1 MIVFQVIL
9 SIIGAMQSFD
19 IPVMLAGGT
28 QSSAPG
34 GTDRA
39 GLTALVLIYWTAFKY
54 TNFGYAAA
62 LAVGLF
68 ILIIAFTLV
77 YNRFQGRNPTE

>member
-1 MIVFQVIL
+1 MILFQVIL
-9 SIIGAMQSFD
+9 SIIGAMQTFD

-39 GLTALVLIYWTAFKY
+39 GLVSQVLVYWTAFKY
-54 TNFGYAAA
+54 TEFGYAAA
-62 LAVGLF
+62 MVFVMF
-68 ILIIAFTLV
+68 IIIVTFSVL
-77 YNRFQGRNPTE
+77 YNQWQGRNPTD

>member
-1 MIVFQVIL
+1 
-9 SIIGAMQSFD
+9 MQSFD

-39 GLTALVLIYWTAFKY
+39 GLTALILIYWTAFKY

-62 LAVGLF
+62 LAIALF
-68 ILIIAFTLV
+68 VLIIVFTFV